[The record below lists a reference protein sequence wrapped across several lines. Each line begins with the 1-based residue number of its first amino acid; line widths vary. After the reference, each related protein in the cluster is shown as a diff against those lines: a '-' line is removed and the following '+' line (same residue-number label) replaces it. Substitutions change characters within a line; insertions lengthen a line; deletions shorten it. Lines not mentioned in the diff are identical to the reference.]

1 MTADALTIAPS
12 RAELQV
18 AYLRKVLITLI
29 PIFTAG
35 VLVISSAVN
44 SGHALDGVTW
54 WSVATAVAQA
64 ILTYAPSNAIA
75 KAFASVILALGAV
88 VAAALT
94 HGGISAAEFLLI
106 LVQFLAWATA
116 AIVPNGARPDVVL
129 GQRVGP
135 GVHDTGLMPE

>member
-1 MTADALTIAPS
+1 MSVADALTKTPS
-12 RAELQV
+12 TAELWV
-18 AYLRKVLITLI
+18 AYFRKSLISLI

-64 ILTYAPSNAIA
+64 VLTYAPSNAIA
-75 KAFASVILALGAV
+75 KALASVVLALGAV

-94 HGGISAAEFLLI
+94 HGGISAAEGLLI

-116 AIVPNGARPDVVL
+116 TIVPNGAHPAIAATSRK
-129 GQRVGP
+129 VG
-135 GVHDTGLMPE
+135 LPE

>member
-1 MTADALTIAPS
+1 MASADSLTREPS
-12 RAELQV
+12 KAELQV
-18 AYLRKVLITLI
+18 AYLRKALIALI

-35 VLVISSAVN
+35 VLVVSAAVN

-54 WSVATAVAQA
+54 WSVVTAIAQAVLTYGLNNAVA
-64 ILTYAPSNAIA
+64 
-75 KAFASVILALGAV
+75 KAGASLVLALAAV

-116 AIVPNGARPDVVL
+116 AIVPNGARPDIAAGSTVPTL
-129 GQRVGP
+129 FGRA
-135 GVHDTGLMPE
+135 T